1 MIISKGMEKYY
12 KIAGLIVKMNSF
24 GRTEEQASP
33 YVCETVEIPDVEVI
47 SKWDEIKPKFP
58 MYSDDLGE
66 YMSTGAVFYK
76 HLLNFDG
83 LMLHS
88 SVVVVDGKA
97 YLFTAD
103 SGTGKSTHTTLWL
116 KMFGERA
123 FILNDDKPALR
134 RENGIWY
141 AYGTPWSGK
150 YDISVNT
157 RIQVGGIAVLE
168 RGECNKIFPFHGI
181 QAINEILKQV
191 NRPKAAEYRA
201 KLMELVDKLIT
212 EVPIWKLQCNMDP
225 SAAVVSYEA
234 MSGEKWRK

>member
-1 MIISKGMEKYY
+1 MEKHYR
-12 KIAGLIVKMNSF
+12 IAGLTVKMESF
-24 GRTEEQASP
+24 GRTVEQASP
-33 YVCETVEIPDVEVI
+33 YACDTDEKYDIEVI
-47 SKWDEIKPKFP
+47 SIWPTIKSKYP
-58 MYSDDLGE
+58 MYTDDMGE
-66 YMSTGAVFYK
+66 YLSTGAVFYK

-88 SVVVVDGKA
+88 SAVVVDGNA

-103 SGTGKSTHTTLWL
+103 SGTGKSTHTRLWL
-116 KMFGERA
+116 DMFKERA

-150 YDISVNT
+150 NDISVNA
-157 RIQVGGIAVLE
+157 RIPVGGIAAIE
-168 RGECNKIFPFHGI
+168 RAETNEITPFYGI
-181 QAINEILKQV
+181 RAINAIMKQV

-201 KLMELVDKLIT
+201 KLMELMDKLIT

-225 SAAVVSYEA
+225 EAAVLSYEA
-234 MSGEKWRK
+234 MSGEKWRE